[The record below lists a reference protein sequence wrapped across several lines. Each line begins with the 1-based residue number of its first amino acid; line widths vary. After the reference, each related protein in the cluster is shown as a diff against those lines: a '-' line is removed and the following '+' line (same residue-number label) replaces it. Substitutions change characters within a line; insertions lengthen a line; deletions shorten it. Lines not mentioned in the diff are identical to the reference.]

1 MICDMS
7 WNVYTASTYFYAIS
21 LFLQCAC
28 QLLSVIFEKNTVK
41 LEHMSGATLLDDET
55 LKLVAETA
63 RKVILQCRHQVLL
76 YSVLF
81 VLIFVIYSSLNK
93 VCCWGSVAFAGPFL
107 DCSQFSIFSY
117 FYSLVERA
125 ERIARELDA
134 NSKRG
139 TLQVMWW
146 AQRKIEGL
154 LCSSSP
160 VPWASRSFRWL
171 FFACVENLVYF
182 KWGIFV
188 FF

>member
-1 MICDMS
+1 
-7 WNVYTASTYFYAIS
+7 
-21 LFLQCAC
+21 
-28 QLLSVIFEKNTVK
+28 
-41 LEHMSGATLLDDET
+41 MSGATLLDDET

-81 VLIFVIYSSLNK
+81 VLIFVIYSSLNT
-93 VCCWGSVAFAGPFL
+93 VCCLGSVAFAGPSL

-139 TLQVMWW
+139 T
-146 AQRKIEGL
+146 
-154 LCSSSP
+154 
-160 VPWASRSFRWL
+160 
-171 FFACVENLVYF
+171 
-182 KWGIFV
+182 
-188 FF
+188 